1 MTERTKFTTTWKK
14 SSQAR
19 KQRKYVHRAPLHIKQ
34 KLMHAHLA
42 PALREKYNGLRRIQL
57 RKGDKVKVLRGE
69 FKTKDGKVEHVRLK
83 KNRAYVIGLDRLKAD
98 GSKVPVPIHPSNLM
112 IMELDLGDRK
122 RKAKLA
128 AEKPAEKN
136 QKITKSNKTIS
147 PKTVS
152 NNTAKSSKEGTVQNT
167 PSLRVNQ
174 NQQSDM
180 RGHNE

>member
-19 KQRKYVHRAPLHIKQ
+19 KQRKYIHRAPLHIKQ

-42 PALREKYNGLRRIQL
+42 QALREKYAGLRRLQL
-57 RKGDKVKVLRGE
+57 RKGDKVKVMRGE
-69 FKTKDGKVEHVRLK
+69 FKSKDGKVERVLLK
-83 KNRAYVIGLDRLKAD
+83 KNRAYIAGLDRLKAD

-112 IMELDLGDRK
+112 ILELDLGDRK

-128 AEKPAEKN
+128 AEKSAGRNSKGRN
-136 QKITKSNKTIS
+136 QKITKSNKT
-147 PKTVS
+147 V
-152 NNTAKSSKEGTVQNT
+152 KSGKGGIVQNT

-174 NQQSDM
+174 NQQSDK